1 MSFLGRIGS
10 IPNPEIILH
19 RVESSGIPLDT
30 DSDCARLEPVCF
42 RLSQG
47 LGILVD
53 MRLSLAFFRKTQ
65 PLGSKH
71 IGNHRT
77 LTDVPIQ

>member
-1 MSFLGRIGS
+1 MRF
-10 IPNPEIILH
+10 H
-19 RVESSGIPLDT
+19 
-30 DSDCARLEPVCF
+30 
-42 RLSQG
+42 LSPRF
-47 LGILVD
+47 GILFE
-53 MRLSLAFFRKTQ
+53 MILSLAFFRKTQ

>member
-30 DSDCARLEPVCF
+30 DSDCAQPEPMRF
-42 RLSQG
+42 HLSPRF
-47 LGILVD
+47 GILFE
-53 MRLSLAFFRKTQ
+53 MILSLAFFRKTQ